1 MSLPVRPAVLSSPA
15 YPFTPTHAPIK
26 LDQNE
31 SPYDFP
37 EALKVLALERTR
49 NTAWNRYPDLNAE
62 TVRRAVAKFENWDE
76 RGVVVTTGSNVLIG
90 LITELAGMNRRV
102 LTVKPSFSLYALE
115 AHLLE
120 GQLCEVP
127 LRADFSLP
135 LEELKH
141 ELETGNGV
149 FYLAQPQAPTG
160 RLDPVR
166 EVLELLEAA
175 GDRWI
180 VVIDEAYHQ
189 YSGSDYR
196 NVVRGRANVLS
207 LRTFS
212 KAWGLAG
219 LRAGYALT
227 SPELALEIQKL
238 VPPFGFS
245 TLHSAALE
253 VALEHPSFLLER
265 IRETLSER
273 ERIAAALQNH
283 PTWTV
288 FPSSTNFMLIR
299 TRDADAAYQGLLERG
314 ILVRKQGSNPM
325 LEGCL
330 RVSVGTP
337 EQNSAFIAAALAL
350 G

>member
-1 MSLPVRPAVLSSPA
+1 MSLPVRPAVLRSPA
-15 YPFTPTHAPIK
+15 YPFTPIDAPIK

-37 EALKVLALERTR
+37 EFLKDLALERTR
-49 NTAWNRYPDLNAE
+49 ATAWNRYPDLNAE

-76 RGVVVTTGSNVLIG
+76 RGVVVTTGSNVLIK

-127 LRADFSLP
+127 LNADFSLP
-135 LEELKH
+135 LEELKR

-160 RLDPVR
+160 RLDPQGQ
-166 EVLELLEAA
+166 VLELLEAA
-175 GDRWI
+175 GERWI

-189 YSGSDYR
+189 YSNSDYR
-196 NVVRGRANVLS
+196 DVVRGREGVLS

-245 TLHSAALE
+245 TLHSTALE

-265 IRETLSER
+265 ISETVHER
-273 ERIAAALQNH
+273 ERITDALKNH

-288 FPSSTNFMLIR
+288 FPSSTNFILIR
-299 TRDADAAYQGLLERG
+299 TLNAEAAYRGLLERG
-314 ILVRKQGSNPM
+314 ILVRKQGGNSA

-330 RVSVGTP
+330 RVSVGTL

-350 G
+350 S

>member
-1 MSLPVRPAVLSSPA
+1 MSLPVRSAVLQSPA
-15 YPFTPTHAPIK
+15 YPFTPIDAPTK

-37 EALKVLALERTR
+37 EALKKLALERVMGL
-49 NTAWNRYPDLNAE
+49 AWNRYPDLNAE
-62 TVRRAVAKFENWDE
+62 SVRRAVARFEGWDE
-76 RGVVVTTGSNVLIG
+76 AGVIVTTGSNVLIG
-90 LITELAGMNRRV
+90 LITELAGMGRRV

-115 AHLLE
+115 AQLLE

-127 LRADFSLP
+127 LNADFSLP
-135 LEELKH
+135 LQALKR
-141 ELETGNGV
+141 ELERGEGV

-160 RLDPVR
+160 RLDPQ
-166 EVLELLEAA
+166 EQVLELLGAA
-175 GDRWI
+175 GERWI
-180 VVIDEAYHQ
+180 FVIDEAYHQ

-196 NVVRGRANVLS
+196 AIVRNRANVLS

-227 SPELALEIQKL
+227 SPELAREIQKL

-245 TLHSAALE
+245 ALHSAALE
-253 VALEHPSFLLER
+253 VALERPEFVLER
-265 IRETLSER
+265 VGETTFER
-273 ERIAAALQNH
+273 ERIFSSLQNH
-283 PTWTV
+283 STWTV
-288 FPSSTNFMLIR
+288 YPSSTNFLLIR
-299 TRDADAAYQGLLERG
+299 TPDLEAAYKGLLERG
-314 ILVRKQGSNPM
+314 ILVRKQGGYHA
-325 LEGCL
+325 LKGCL

-337 EQNSAFIAAALAL
+337 DQNTAFIAAALEL